1 MYQDSNGRRD
11 ISFSFSS
18 HPSFFFALSRCDPNS
33 PQTLRDRNLAFVK
46 RAFSK
51 SIFARCWNHGSS
63 ISYHFRRSIDWY
75 ACFRLSHFESA
86 RNRPYHC
93 LSIFLVSFAR
103 RSGFHF
109 FYVNHKVVVV
119 VLFVITHGSTGR
131 ILNLDNV
138 LRLYFICACPL
149 LRSPLLPFCLLSIFT
164 RSLDFILYEKTVVAR
179 AFVLVKNP
187 PLR

>member
-1 MYQDSNGRRD
+1 MATRIPLKLFSSESCLRQKGFFEINFCALLESRELD
-11 ISFSFSS
+11 ILSFS
-18 HPSFFFALSRCDPNS
+18 
-33 PQTLRDRNLAFVK
+33 T
-46 RAFSK
+46 
-51 SIFARCWNHGSS
+51 
-63 ISYHFRRSIDWY
+63 IDSY

-86 RNRPYHC
+86 WNRPYRC

-109 FYVNHKVVVV
+109 FYVNHKVVVVAV

-164 RSLDFILYEKTVVAR
+164 RSSDFILCEKTVVAR
-179 AFVLVKNP
+179 AFVLVKGP